1 MADGGDGTV
10 LDCDD
15 AGSDRVPERG
25 TGRRTAA
32 RSPVGRDPARNGDA
46 IGLLWDPPVGGS
58 APDAAVAGISRCR

>member
-15 AGSDRVPERG
+15 AGSDRGPERG

-32 RSPVGRDPARNGDA
+32 GSPVGRDPARHGDA
-46 IGLLWDPPVGGS
+46 IGLLRDRPAGGS
-58 APDAAVAGISRCR
+58 APDTAVAGIGRCR